1 MTGPQDERPGGR
13 YDSTRESW
21 EEIWQSASVEFE
33 LQAIEQPRA
42 YEALGVYTGYLD
54 KTGVILEAGCGLGAV
69 LFKLRALGFNVIGLD
84 YAENALHT
92 VRAYDPTMRVQV
104 GDVHALPYRDNSL
117 RGYLSF
123 GVLEHFEHG
132 VLPALIEA
140 NRVLAPG
147 GMLVLTIP
155 YPNVVF
161 KLVHLKRRL
170 LRQGALT
177 DDEFYESAYTQ
188 HQLVAALQEAGF
200 EVALV
205 RPTSHSYTLHG
216 LGWPFK
222 AKGYYRTTWLA
233 DRLGAA
239 LRVLLPW
246 PFNFSTMLIARK
258 IRHAGH

>member
-1 MTGPQDERPGGR
+1 MSDL

-21 EEIWQSASVEFE
+21 EDIWQDASVEFE

-42 YEALGVYTGYLD
+42 YETLGVYTGYLD
-54 KTGVILEAGCGLGAV
+54 KEGIILEAGSGLGAV

-92 VRAYDPTMRVQV
+92 VHDYDPTMRMQV

-117 RGYLSF
+117 HGYLSF
-123 GVLEHFEHG
+123 GVLEHFQQG
-132 VLPALIEA
+132 VLPALLEA

-147 GMLVLTIP
+147 GTLVLTIP
-155 YPNVVF
+155 YPNVVY
-161 KLVHLKRRL
+161 KLVQLKRRL
-170 LRQGALT
+170 LKRGALT
-177 DDEFYESAYTQ
+177 DEEFFESTYTQ

-200 EVALV
+200 EIALV
-205 RPTSHSYTLHG
+205 RPTSHSYTLRG

-233 DRLGAA
+233 DRLGAV
-239 LRVLLPW
+239 LRVVAPW
-246 PFNFSTMLIARK
+246 PFNFTTMLIARK
-258 IRHAGH
+258 VRHAGH